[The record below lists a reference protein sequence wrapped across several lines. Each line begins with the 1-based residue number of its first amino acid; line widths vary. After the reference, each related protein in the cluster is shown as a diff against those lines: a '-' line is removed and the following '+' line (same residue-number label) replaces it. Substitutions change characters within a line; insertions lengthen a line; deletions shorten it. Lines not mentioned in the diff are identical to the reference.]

1 VRVRLLGPID
11 VTVDGVP
18 QPVPGLRRKAV
29 LAALALH
36 PGELLTADQLT
47 DIVWGETAPATA
59 TNTLQSHISH
69 LRRALGDRTAIVAR
83 PPGYVLQ
90 CGADAT
96 DVQVAES
103 LIRDGVQAGDA
114 GRAAARLTA
123 AVALWRGRSLADVI
137 GLAWFDHH
145 AQRLDD
151 LLLHARKAL
160 AGARLDLGQ
169 HLQVLP
175 ELETLSRQHPLD
187 EDLHRQLML
196 ALYRAGRQADAL
208 AAYQR
213 LRRVLDEELGIG
225 PGQALR
231 DLVSDILRQD
241 RDLAGPPAPADPT
254 VPGPPM
260 PDLAGPDRVAPR
272 GEVRVL
278 GPVEV
283 IGPRGPAQLAGPRQR
298 AVVALLALKVGTVVP
313 DWQLVG
319 ALWGDDPPRT
329 ALRSLHSHVAR
340 VRQALDACGLPEAL
354 VTRRPGYV
362 LRLAPEAVDACCFE
376 EQVRRGRADAA
387 GATDDAVQRGVDALR
402 GALALWRHD
411 VALAD
416 AGPTGWGTSEIERLT
431 EVRLAATEDLWQAE
445 VRLGRYPQAVSELS
459 RLLAAHPLRERL
471 VGALMLALH
480 RGGQPAAALEAYQQ
494 LRIRLADELGVDPGR
509 ELIQLHTRIL
519 RRDPGLDPGAAR
531 VAGVAP
537 EPAMPRPAQLPAR
550 VGHFTGRR
558 AELTAL
564 DRLLDDE
571 QDVHIAVISGAAGM
585 GKTAL
590 AVQWA
595 YRVADR
601 FPDGQL
607 FIDLRGHDRH
617 TALTTSA
624 ALTHL
629 LSSLGV
635 PAERIP
641 GEPAEQASLY
651 RSLVHGK
658 RILVVLDNGGT
669 TDQLLPL
676 VPPGTGC
683 RLVVT
688 SRQAIPGLAAHHAVA
703 PVGIDGFNADEALAL
718 LTSVLGASLVDSER
732 AAAVELARL
741 CGRMPLALRIAAAK
755 LAGRPAGTI
764 RQLTTDLAAA
774 DRLDALALDGDS
786 RSVRA
791 VFVSAYRALNPPTAR
806 MFRLLGLHPGGT
818 FTGSA
823 AAALADATPRSA
835 RTAIG
840 ELLSVHLV
848 VRVADDRYRFH
859 DLVQLFAAH
868 CTDIDETATT
878 RVEAIARLIDW
889 YLFTI
894 HAANRV
900 VHPGRDWVT
909 PTLRHRPPE
918 LPFPL
923 DRPAVL
929 AFFDGEFRNLPF
941 VVRQAAA
948 TGHHDATWQLT
959 YLLSGVYDARGD
971 GAERIEMCRRGVDA
985 ARQCGDVEAEG
996 LMRSGLGV
1004 AYIAVRRFD
1013 EALASLREALPLMR
1027 ACGNRRGEGLV
1038 HNNIAVACSNLR
1050 RFGEAADALQHALD
1064 VHTESGHQLG
1074 IGLALNNKGHTYV
1087 RMGRPELSLRDL
1099 AQALVIFREID
1110 NPRLEA
1116 GALHSLGDAKL
1127 GCDEPEQAVEHFQQ
1141 ALSLYRRI
1149 GARRDE
1155 AATLNAL
1162 GRAHLQ
1168 LGEPAAALGHL
1179 DQARAVAADI
1189 ADKHLEAMTMT
1200 IIGQAHLQAGDLT
1213 AAAPP
1218 LRLALQLRATAPDA
1232 YEEANLHSK
1241 LADLATLTGDP
1252 EAAVHHREQAIRLY
1266 RKVNALAEADRLAA
1280 YVDAAGPQSRPVNSP
1295 AAAPRP

>member
-1 VRVRLLGPID
+1 MQVRLLGPID

-18 QPVPGLRRKAV
+18 RPVPGLRRKAF

-36 PGELLTADQLT
+36 PGEIVSADQLM
-47 DIVWGETAPATA
+47 DIVWGDTAPATA
-59 TNTLQSHISH
+59 TNTLQSHISY
-69 LRRALGDRTAIVAR
+69 LRRVLADRTAIVVR

-90 CGADAT
+90 CGGDAT
-96 DVQVAES
+96 DVQTAER
-103 LIRDGVQAGDA
+103 LIRDGVQATD
-114 GRAAARLTA
+114 GRHAAAKLAA
-123 AVALWRGRSLADVI
+123 AVALWRGHSLADVI

-145 AQRLDD
+145 AQRLDG

-160 AGARLDLGQ
+160 IGARLSIGQ

-213 LRRVLDEELGIG
+213 LRRVLDEDLGIG
-225 PGQALR
+225 PGRALR

-241 RDLAGPPAPADPT
+241 PDLAVPPATSAPIA
-254 VPGPPM
+254 
-260 PDLAGPDRVAPR
+260 PDLAGPDRVTSR
-272 GEVRVL
+272 GQVRVL

-298 AVVALLALKVGTVVP
+298 ALVALLALKVGTVVP
-313 DWQLVG
+313 DWQLVR

-362 LRLAPEAVDACCFE
+362 LRLAPDAVDAWCFE
-376 EQVRRGRADAA
+376 EQVRRGRADTV
-387 GATDDAVQRGVDALR
+387 GVTDDTVQRGVDVLR

-416 AGPTGWGTSEIERLT
+416 ANPTGWGASETERLT
-431 EVRLAATEDLWQAE
+431 EVRLVATEDLWQAE
-445 VRLGRYPQAVSELS
+445 VRLGRYAQAVSELS
-459 RLLAAHPLRERL
+459 RLLVAHPVRERL

-480 RGGQPAAALEAYQQ
+480 RSGQPAGALEAYQQ
-494 LRIRLADELGVDPGR
+494 LRVRLADELGADPGP
-509 ELIQLHTRIL
+509 ELMQLHMRIL

-531 VAGVAP
+531 AARAASAASGP
-537 EPAMPRPAQLPAR
+537 TMPRPAQLPAR
-550 VGHFTGRR
+550 VGHFTGRLT
-558 AELTAL
+558 ELTML

-601 FPDGQL
+601 FPDGQI

-641 GEPAEQASLY
+641 GELAEQASLY
-651 RSLVHGK
+651 RSLLNGK

-669 TDQLLPL
+669 TDQLLPM
-676 VPPGTGC
+676 VPPGTGS

-688 SRQAIPGLAAHHAVA
+688 SRQAMPGLAVHHAVCQI
-703 PVGIDGFNADEALAL
+703 GIDGFSPDEAVAL
-718 LTSVLGASLVDSER
+718 LASVLGASLVDDER
-732 AAAVELARL
+732 DAAVELVRL
-741 CGRMPLALRIAAAK
+741 CARMPLALRIAAAK
-755 LAGRPAGTI
+755 LAGRPDGTI

-791 VFVSAYRALNPPTAR
+791 VFVSVYRALGPSAAR
-806 MFRLLGLHPGGT
+806 VFRLLGLHPGGT
-818 FTGSA
+818 FTAHA
-823 AAALADATPRSA
+823 AAALADTMPRSA
-835 RTAIG
+835 KEAIG
-840 ELLSVHLV
+840 DLLSVHLV
-848 VRVADDRYRFH
+848 LRVGDDRYRFH
-859 DLVQLFAAH
+859 DLVQLFAVQCA
-868 CTDIDETATT
+868 DIDETVAS
-878 RVEAIARLIDW
+878 RAEAVARLIDW
-889 YLFTI
+889 YLSVI
-894 HAANRV
+894 HAANGIV
-900 VHPGRDWVT
+900 YPGRDKVT
-909 PTLRHRPPE
+909 PAPRYRPAE
-918 LPFPL
+918 LPFSL
-923 DRPAVL
+923 DRPQVL
-929 AFFDGEFRNLPF
+929 AFLDGEFRNLPL
-941 VVRQAAA
+941 VVRLAAA
-948 TGHHDATWQLT
+948 SGHHEATWQLT
-959 YLLSGVYDARGD
+959 YLLAGVYDARGG
-971 GAERIEMCRRGVDA
+971 GAERIEMCQRGVAA
-985 ARQCGDVEAEG
+985 ARESGDVEAEG

-1004 AYIAVRRFD
+1004 AYISLRRFD

-1027 ACGNRRGEGLV
+1027 ACGDRRGEGHV
-1038 HNNIAVACSNLR
+1038 HNNIAVACSSLR
-1050 RFGEAADALQHALD
+1050 RFDEAADALQHALD
-1064 VHTESGHQLG
+1064 IHTVNGHQLG

-1099 AQALVIFREID
+1099 SRALGIFQEID

-1116 GALHSLGDAKL
+1116 GALHSLGDARL
-1127 GCDEPEQAVEHFQQ
+1127 GCDQPEQAVEHFQQ
-1141 ALSLYRRI
+1141 ALTIYQRI

-1162 GRAHLQ
+1162 ARAHLQ
-1168 LGEPAAALGHL
+1168 LGELAAALGHL
-1179 DQARAVAADI
+1179 DHARAVAQDI
-1189 ADKHLEAMTMT
+1189 ADKHLEAITMN
-1200 IIGQAHLQAGDLT
+1200 IIGEAHLRAGNLT

-1218 LRLALQLRATAPDA
+1218 LQLALQLRVTVPDA
-1232 YEEANLHSK
+1232 YEEANLHSRIADIWA
-1241 LADLATLTGDP
+1241 LAGDSD
-1252 EAAVHHREQAIRLY
+1252 AALHHREQAIRLY
-1266 RKVNALAEADRLAA
+1266 RKVNARHEADRLAA
-1280 YVDAAGPQSRPVNSP
+1280 YV
-1295 AAAPRP
+1295 AAASPER